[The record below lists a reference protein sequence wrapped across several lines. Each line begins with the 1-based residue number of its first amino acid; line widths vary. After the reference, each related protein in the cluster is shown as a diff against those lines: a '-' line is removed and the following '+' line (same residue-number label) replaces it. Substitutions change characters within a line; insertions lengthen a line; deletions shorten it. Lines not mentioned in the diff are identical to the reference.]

1 MKNILVIAY
10 HYPPIRASSNRTF
23 YFTKY
28 LPDYGFQPFV
38 LTVDKP
44 GYGDKSDDSIKIP
57 DNIKVYRIRN
67 KNTRLTRMISKY
79 AKLAATSDFVWIK
92 QAIKKGLE
100 IIKENKIDLIFCSGP
115 YQSAYIIGHKL
126 KQETNLPLVLD
137 FRDPW
142 FTDKEK
148 YGNLQRNIL
157 KSSDLIISVNE
168 VNAKEIK
175 NYTDKRVYIIPNGID
190 IDLISKYRRE
200 NKKNNFTIGC
210 ASSLFPNYRVRELI
224 QAVHLLNTRDNI
236 NIGVDIAGAP
246 YELLKG
252 YVSNNNIKNIN
263 FHGYLPYGESIKLLA
278 KADICFL
285 GQDIPSGGAAKVFD
299 YMALGKPTLAFV
311 PEDSYIAKL
320 IKEEKIG
327 LCVQDVDKLA
337 ENIKFFITNKEEL
350 KRMSENCIIK
360 SKKYDRVL
368 LTERLAKLFNTL
380 INTN

>member
-28 LPDYGFQPFV
+28 LLDYGFQPFV

-44 GYGDKSDDSIKIP
+44 GYGDKSDQSIKIP
-57 DNIKVYRIRN
+57 ENIKVYRIRN
-67 KNTRLTRMISKY
+67 KNTRLTRIISKY

-115 YQSAYIIGHKL
+115 YQSAYIIGNKL

-148 YGNLQRNIL
+148 YKNLQRDIL
-157 KSSDLIISVNE
+157 KNSDLIISVNE
-168 VNAKEIK
+168 INAKEIK
-175 NYTDKRVYIIPNGID
+175 NYTDKRIYIIPNGID
-190 IDLISKYRRE
+190 VELMSKYRRE
-200 NKKNNFTIGC
+200 NKNNNFTIGC
-210 ASSLFPNYRVRELI
+210 ASSLFPNYRVKELI
-224 QAVHLLNTRDNI
+224 QAVHLLNIKDDLNI
-236 NIGVDIAGAP
+236 EVNIAGASD
-246 YELLKG
+246 ELLKE
-252 YVSNNNIKNIN
+252 YVKSDNIKNIN
-263 FHGYLPYGESIKLLA
+263 FYGYLPYEESIKLLA
-278 KADICFL
+278 KSDACFL

-311 PEDSYIAKL
+311 PEDSYIARL

-327 LCVQDVDKLA
+327 LYTQDVNKLA

-350 KRMSENCIIK
+350 KKMSENCIIK
-360 SKKYDRVL
+360 SKKYDRAL
-368 LTERLAKLFNTL
+368 LTEQLAKLFKILT
-380 INTN
+380 NTN

>member
-44 GYGDKSDDSIKIP
+44 GYGDKTDDSIRIP
-57 DNIKVYRIRN
+57 DNIKVHRIRN
-67 KNTRLTRMISKY
+67 KNTRLTRIISKY

-126 KQETNLPLVLD
+126 KQDTNLPLVLD

-142 FTDKEK
+142 FTEK
-148 YGNLQRNIL
+148 GKYESLQRDIL
-157 KSSDLIISVNE
+157 KDSDLIISVNE

-175 NYTDKRVYIIPNGID
+175 NYTDKRIYIISNGID
-190 IDLISKYRRE
+190 IDLISKYRME
-200 NKKNNFTIGC
+200 NKNNNFTIGC

-224 QAVHLLNTRDNI
+224 QAVHLLNTNDNL
-236 NIGVDIAGAP
+236 NIEVNIAGAP
-246 YELLKG
+246 DEPLKE
-252 YVSNNNIKNIN
+252 YVKKNGIKNIN
-263 FHGYLPYGESIKLLA
+263 FHGYLPYEESIRLLA
-278 KADICFL
+278 KSDICFL

-311 PEDSYIAKL
+311 PEDSYIARL
-320 IKEEKIG
+320 IKEERIG
-327 LCVQDVDKLA
+327 LYAPDVDKLA
-337 ENIKFFITNKEEL
+337 EKIKFFIENKKEL
-350 KRMSENCIIK
+350 KKMSENCIIK
-360 SKKYDRVL
+360 SKRYDRIL
-368 LTERLAKLFNTL
+368 LTEKLAKLFNTL
-380 INTN
+380 IKAN